1 MFQADPDTPQL
12 KSVLADS
19 KLAKL
24 GDAYI
29 NFVFSLGRSK
39 ALEEP
44 QGIKVSDRILAE
56 ALRRSGLRQ
65 ELPHRTTRQ
74 DCANAVEA
82 LLVYGYLN
90 KLVSL
95 EDSVEQIASAPDSPI
110 DGLVQLIKT
119 VANKI
124 EERKSNTA

>member
-1 MFQADPDTPQL
+1 
-12 KSVLADS
+12 
-19 KLAKL
+19 LAKL
-24 GDAYI
+24 GDAYV

-39 ALEEP
+39 ALEQP

-65 ELPHRTTRQ
+65 ELPHRTTRP

-90 KLVSL
+90 ELVSL
-95 EDSVEQIASAPDSPI
+95 EETVEQIAAATDSPVE
-110 DGLVQLIKT
+110 LFVRLIKA
-119 VANKI
+119 VAEKI
-124 EERKSNTA
+124 EGGKSDPK